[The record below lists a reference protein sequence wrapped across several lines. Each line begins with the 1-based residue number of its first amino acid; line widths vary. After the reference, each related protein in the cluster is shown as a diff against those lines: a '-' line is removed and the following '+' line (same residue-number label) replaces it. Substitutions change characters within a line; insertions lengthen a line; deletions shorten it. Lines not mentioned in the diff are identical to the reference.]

1 MSTVKKKHEIIAKM
15 LTSVQSGKAE
25 IIPIYYYPFGNTR
38 SRNVLQDF
46 NCEAG
51 GFNPCDSSLKV
62 TNSRVIFLIDN

>member
-1 MSTVKKKHEIIAKM
+1 MSTVKKKHEILAKM
-15 LTSVQSGKAE
+15 LTSVQSGKE
-25 IIPIYYYPFGNTR
+25 EVIPINYPFGNTR

-51 GFNPCDSSLKV
+51 GFNPCDYSLKV

>member
-1 MSTVKKKHEIIAKM
+1 MSTVKKKHEILAKM

-25 IIPIYYYPFGNTR
+25 VLPINYPFGNTR

-46 NCEAG
+46 NCESG

-62 TNSRVIFLIDN
+62 TGNCQQSNQSV